1 MSPTSDPVWRWCD
14 ITWSPR
20 LRPASAALLSGST
33 LSMKMRK
40 PFSEP
45 PSRVKDKGASLEGLV
60 RVTTRS
66 LALAAH
72 AMFNSL
78 RCPHIFWF
86 KERHYMSSFAI
97 DSPINCLSWRS
108 PINLRLYCTQLTS
121 LSRLCSNSS
130 RKCVIAESP
139 SKSLKWLFTHSKTTR
154 VTWWHITLLIIHLI
168 EHWLT

>member
-1 MSPTSDPVWRWCD
+1 MSPTADPVWCWCD

-20 LRPASAALLSGST
+20 LRPASAALLPGST

-45 PSRVKDKGASLEGLV
+45 PSRVKDRGASLEGLV

-86 KERHYMSSFAI
+86 KERHYMSFLRSTQ
-97 DSPINCLSWRS
+97 PQSWRS
-108 PINLRLYCTQLTS
+108 PINRRFYCTQLTS
-121 LSRLCSNSS
+121 LSRLYSNSS